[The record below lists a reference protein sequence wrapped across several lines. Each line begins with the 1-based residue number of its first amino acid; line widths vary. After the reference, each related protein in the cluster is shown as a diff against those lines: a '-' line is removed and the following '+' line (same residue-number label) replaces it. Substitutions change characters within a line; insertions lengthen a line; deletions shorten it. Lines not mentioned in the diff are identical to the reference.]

1 MPKKK
6 KKKNNNIEEMEAIKS
21 FNNATEKE
29 KEDFII
35 FWDTLIFVYLSSMTT
50 TNILPKIKK
59 YQKIFFAHDKDN

>member
-6 KKKNNNIEEMEAIKS
+6 KNKNNNIEEMEAIKA

-35 FWDTLIFVYLSSMTT
+35 FLEKLLKSNS
-50 TNILPKIKK
+50 KK
-59 YQKIFFAHDKDN
+59 